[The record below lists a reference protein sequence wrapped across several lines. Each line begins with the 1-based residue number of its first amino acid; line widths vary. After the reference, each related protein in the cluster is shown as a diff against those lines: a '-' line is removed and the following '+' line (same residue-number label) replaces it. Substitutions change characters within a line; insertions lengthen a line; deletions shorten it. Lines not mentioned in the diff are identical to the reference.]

1 MNPKDKEVQQ
11 WAKRNEVHK
20 CPAGVMKAFKGQVVR
35 MLRHPCG
42 SRVIN
47 ELYTAASTKQRRAL
61 CAEFYGREAVLFH
74 EASNL
79 ITLSGFPMAKSVIAG
94 SW

>member
-1 MNPKDKEVQQ
+1 
-11 WAKRNEVHK
+11 
-20 CPAGVMKAFKGQVVR
+20 

-61 CAEFYGREAVLFH
+61 TAEFYGRETALFQKVLLCNLASTRSHAGVLQSQLCH
-74 EASNL
+74 EPWPGTEKVCCRRTSE
-79 ITLSGFPMAKSVIAG
+79 
-94 SW
+94 

>member
-1 MNPKDKEVQQ
+1 
-11 WAKRNEVHK
+11 
-20 CPAGVMKAFKGQVVR
+20 MKAFKGQVVR

-61 CAEFYGREAVLFH
+61 TAEFYGREAMLFH
-74 EASNL
+74 EASSFTSYSPQCRHND
-79 ITLSGFPMAKSVIAG
+79 PQVP
-94 SW
+94 